1 MEQYWMPKK
10 LDFKNLRL
18 CIDNYPADSLHIR
31 LVSSMG
37 GTLKV
42 NEKLGGRTLDFRKDK
57 SGLYMFI
64 DSHEVFRFP
73 LKDYQKGFSLAYE
86 RIEPTEDGIGR
97 MIMLS
102 QGIDPYDPGLP
113 EPERSILRTVLD
125 RHLMQIGFEGRVNLK
140 FHSWWIEPHWKYW
153 IIDKPGNI
161 QETILKQQIEY
172 EEDS

>member
-1 MEQYWMPKK
+1 MPKK

-42 NEKLGGRTLDFRKDK
+42 NEKLGGRTLDF
-57 SGLYMFI
+57 
-64 DSHEVFRFP
+64 
-73 LKDYQKGFSLAYE
+73 